1 MPTTL
6 SGRLSPLEL
15 VDFLNQLFSDFDYL
29 VEELGLEKIK
39 TIGDAYMVASGLP
52 EPRTDHA
59 EAIANMAL
67 EMNKVINQVSL
78 LYNENFKIRIGI
90 NTGKVVA
97 GVIGKKRLIYDLWG
111 DAVNI
116 ASRMES
122 SGEPGKIQVT
132 ESTYKLLKN
141 KYILSKRGTV
151 NVKGKAIEPKRNLKP

>member
-78 LYNENFKIRIGI
+78 LYNENL
-90 NTGKVVA
+90 A
-97 GVIGKKRLIYDLWG
+97 LWG
-111 DAVNI
+111 
-116 ASRMES
+116 
-122 SGEPGKIQVT
+122 SGW
-132 ESTYKLLKN
+132 
-141 KYILSKRGTV
+141 
-151 NVKGKAIEPKRNLKP
+151 